1 MSGYAKRLAIPI
13 PTSSPSVYLGGW
25 EAGPSEHAVQHTYDH
40 RDGLYLWYLHSVGAL
55 GDSVPME
62 AGQYHSVTSDMRHVW
77 GTIVA
82 GEPVTSEQ
90 SIDLY
95 AVITAAA
102 PDLAGAPP
110 PSSGYRLVAN
120 PAIFFGFSAPP
131 APSRFWTGLVRTSEI
146 V

>member
-1 MSGYAKRLAIPI
+1 MIGDALRQTIPI
-13 PTSSPSVYLGGW
+13 PTSSSSVYLGGW
-25 EAGPSEHAVQHTYDH
+25 EAGLSEHAVPDTYD
-40 RDGLYLWYLHSVGAL
+40 DNAELYLWYLHSVGAL

-62 AGQYHSVTSDMRHVW
+62 AGQYHSVTRDMRHAW

-90 SIDLY
+90 SIDLD
-95 AVITAAA
+95 AVVAAAA
-102 PDLAGAPP
+102 PDLVGSPD
-110 PSSGYRLVAN
+110 GVYRLAAN

-131 APSRFWTGLVRTSEI
+131 ARPRFWTRLVQASEI

>member
-1 MSGYAKRLAIPI
+1 MSGARRLAIPI
-13 PTSSPSVYLGGW
+13 PTSSSSVYLGDW
-25 EAGPSEHAVQHTYDH
+25 EVGPSGHVVPHGYDH
-40 RDGLYLWYLHSVGAL
+40 SDGLYLWYLHSVGAL

-62 AGQYHSVTSDMRHVW
+62 AGQYHSVTRGMRHVW

-90 SIDLY
+90 PIDLDA
-95 AVITAAA
+95 AVAAAA
-102 PDLAGAPP
+102 PDLAGAPGGVYGL
-110 PSSGYRLVAN
+110 SS

-131 APSRFWTGLVRTSEI
+131 ARPRFWTGLVQASEI

>member
-1 MSGYAKRLAIPI
+1 MSVNAKRLTIPI
-13 PTSSPSVYLGGW
+13 PTSSSSVYLGDW
-25 EAGPSEHAVQHTYDH
+25 EDGLSGQEVPDTYNGSE
-40 RDGLYLWYLHSVGAL
+40 GLYLWYLHSVGAL
-55 GDSVPME
+55 GESVPME
-62 AGQYHSVTSDMRHVW
+62 AGQYHSVTQDMRHVW

-131 APSRFWTGLVRTSEI
+131 APSRFWTRLVRASEI

>member
-1 MSGYAKRLAIPI
+1 MRGKAKRLAIPT
-13 PTSSPSVYLGGW
+13 PTSSSSVYLGGW
-25 EAGPSEHAVQHTYDH
+25 EAGLSEHAVPDTYDG

-62 AGQYHSVTSDMRHVW
+62 AGKYHSVTNDMRHVW

-90 SIDLY
+90 SIDLD
-95 AVITAAA
+95 AVAAAAA
-102 PDLAGAPP
+102 PDLVGSPD
-110 PSSGYRLVAN
+110 GVYRLAAS
-120 PAIFFGFSAPP
+120 PAIFFGFDSPP
-131 APSRFWTGLVRTSEI
+131 EPSRFWTRLVLASEI